1 MRRKDGSA
9 GQRKK
14 GRKERERAREG
25 EGKRGGK
32 KARLAS
38 VEEQTHRLKAV
49 VASGRA
55 GRATQRQSTQLDD
68 SSGREHS
75 FATATISSF
84 RMTRYYKTPACVLAT
99 TRWSK
104 SKHPPATTAA
114 PASNRYLRDPRLP
127 PPRLFPKHVR
137 FSPFLLNYQRNGTPT
152 VPNVG
157 TTTLFGTTAT
167 HNERSSFYARPPS
180 LRFAFF
186 PSLSLASPFPF
197 LLSKDL
203 LLDSIEFFVPSSR
216 PLFTLFPSQTFLRNI
231 HAPFEKSKRD
241 RSVRAVRR
249 AKERFF
255 DRKSRGVSSF

>member
-1 MRRKDGSA
+1 MYIYIYTRTYVCVYMYTEKGIWRVKHGREREKVRRKGWKRGA
-9 GQRKK
+9 KEGRKEG
-14 GRKERERAREG
+14 GREKERER
-25 EGKRGGK
+25 KRGGK

-114 PASNRYLRDPRLP
+114 PASNRYLRDPR
-127 PPRLFPKHVR
+127 
-137 FSPFLLNYQRNGTPT
+137 GTPPLPGSS
-152 VPNVG
+152 PNTYV
-157 TTTLFGTTAT
+157 
-167 HNERSSFYARPPS
+167 S
-180 LRFAFF
+180 
-186 PSLSLASPFPF
+186 
-197 LLSKDL
+197 LLS
-203 LLDSIEFFVPSSR
+203 F
-216 PLFTLFPSQTFLRNI
+216 
-231 HAPFEKSKRD
+231 
-241 RSVRAVRR
+241 
-249 AKERFF
+249 
-255 DRKSRGVSSF
+255 